1 MEISSNDVEQY
12 EYVLLYVDNILFI
25 GDDPPEV
32 LQKID
37 NYFGLNSGS
46 ISDLIIYL
54 GENLKP
60 MKMENG
66 VVAWSLIPSQY
77 IREALNSTEWYFKE
91 NIGDWCNIP
100 KTAMNTFPC
109 EYEPPL
115 DVSPELD
122 LVLSFYY
129 QSHIGI
135 LRWMVE
141 LGWIDINTEVK
152 MLELHLLLPREG
164 YL

>member
-1 MEISSNDVEQY
+1 MGYKPCLDEPYMWMKTMEISSNDVEQY

-77 IREALNSTEWYFKE
+77 IREALNSTE
-91 NIGDWCNIP
+91 
-100 KTAMNTFPC
+100 
-109 EYEPPL
+109 
-115 DVSPELD
+115 
-122 LVLSFYY
+122 
-129 QSHIGI
+129 
-135 LRWMVE
+135 
-141 LGWIDINTEVK
+141 
-152 MLELHLLLPREG
+152 
-164 YL
+164 

>member
-1 MEISSNDVEQY
+1 
-12 EYVLLYVDNILFI
+12 
-25 GDDPPEV
+25 
-32 LQKID
+32 
-37 NYFGLNSGS
+37 
-46 ISDLIIYL
+46 
-54 GENLKP
+54 
-60 MKMENG
+60 
-66 VVAWSLIPSQY
+66 
-77 IREALNSTEWYFKE
+77 
-91 NIGDWCNIP
+91 
-100 KTAMNTFPC
+100 MNTFPC

-164 YL
+164 YLKISVENCLLTSGKV